1 MKRRSRGC
9 VRHLSS
15 RFSHLLHIFV
25 FSGILL
31 RGDGFGTLLSFQ
43 VLKLVL
49 VQLLFAVINST
60 LYNSGTDAVL
70 VHLCSFTTLC
80 FLPTSD

>member
-1 MKRRSRGC
+1 
-9 VRHLSS
+9 LSS